1 MTDHGGETWRPIPLA
16 PNTLKSFYPGAG
28 RIRAFRGQQGVD
40 PGHSEDWIASTTSR
54 FGAAPLGLTRLPDG
68 SLLADRVAADPTSW
82 FGPQYTARY
91 GARGALLVK
100 LLDAGGRLP
109 LHIHP
114 DRAFASEHLG
124 SDFGKTEAWLV
135 LHAEP
140 GAAAHLAFSR
150 DVTAAELSG
159 WVTRQDTAALLAT
172 CNRIPVQAG
181 DVVFC
186 PGGVPHAIG
195 EGMLI
200 LEIQEMS
207 DFSIMLEW
215 AGFPLDPGAVFL
227 GLDSDIALGAVRRQG
242 ITGDRLKALQGQC
255 IRTLAAGTP
264 GCTALLPPAAA
275 GFFGA
280 DQVIPDGELRL
291 DPRFSVLVVNEGQGT
306 LECDS
311 GEPVNVAAGQV
322 YLVPYAAGGV
332 TLHGTL
338 SAIRCY
344 PAV

>member
-1 MTDHGGETWRPIPLA
+1 MTEHAGAQPIPLA
-16 PNTLKSFYPGAG
+16 SNTLKSFYPGAG
-28 RIRAFRGQQGVD
+28 RIRAFRGQPAVD

-68 SLLADRVAADPTSW
+68 SLLADRVAADPMSW
-82 FGPQYTARY
+82 FGPRYTDRY

-109 LHIHP
+109 LHVHP
-114 DRAFASEHLG
+114 DRAFAGEHLG
-124 SDFGKTEAWLV
+124 SDLGKTEAWLI

-140 GAAAHLAFSR
+140 GASAHLAFSR

-159 WVTRQDTAALLAT
+159 WVSRQDTAALLDN
-172 CNRIPVQAG
+172 CNRVPVRSG

-186 PGGVPHAIG
+186 PGGVPHSIG

-200 LEIQEMS
+200 LEIQEMT

-215 AGFPLDPGAVFL
+215 AGFPLEAGALFL
-227 GLDSDIALGAVRRQG
+227 GLDRDVALGAVHRQG
-242 ITGDRLKALQGQC
+242 ITGDRLEALRGQC
-255 IRTLAAGTP
+255 IRTLAASTP
-264 GCTALLPPAAA
+264 GCTELLPAAAA

-280 DQVIPDGELRL
+280 EQVIPGGGELRL

-306 LECDS
+306 LECDFA
-311 GEPVNVAAGQV
+311 EPVDVAAGQV

-332 TLHGTL
+332 ALHGTL